1 MTIEE
6 ITKPGLVDLSFDD
19 AKELCALAM
28 SLIDEGIKR
37 GELSGD
43 KEAHLLFLLPNLA
56 YRLGEAR
63 QRTKDDTQ
71 PVIKFNDF
79 NTIGS

>member
-37 GELSGD
+37 AELSGD

-56 YRLGEAR
+56 YRLGMER
-63 QRTKDDTQ
+63 GRSCGRTET
-71 PVIKFNDF
+71 F
-79 NTIGS
+79 S